1 MVLNIVGVDGGGGG
15 CWWWWLLVA
24 GGPGPGC
31 GAMEVIFILSN
42 SVGVN

>member
-1 MVLNIVGVDGGGGG
+1 MVVV
-15 CWWWWLLVA
+15 

-42 SVGVN
+42 LVGVN